1 MATNADAQIRV
12 TANTQDA
19 VSQLNNLTNSAK
31 QLNEAIGGLRKNSG
45 KNAFSKELEDL
56 KNFSREYGKMREQL
70 AQDINL
76 NNMTRS
82 LKEQAS
88 AYKELNAQQ
97 TKYQRNRKSS
107 AEAEE
112 RTIRQLAERELQY
125 EGILKRKEAAYRAS
139 SKSFDDAMQKYEK
152 SLAAQQQ
159 YENALASREQ
169 ITTNGFLKRIQ
180 NSAAYIAG
188 YAGFDAITS
197 SLTSGLNAIKEY
209 ESGITDLRRTLSE
222 GTMTHTEFEASLS
235 NFGRSAIEKSKEF
248 GVAITEV
255 QDAMTELSRAGVEAG
270 DLNGMTE
277 TVLMG
282 LNTTELKSAQEVTSA
297 LVSTIKQMNME
308 WSDSG
313 MILDSWNY
321 LADSYAVQTDD
332 FAHAIE
338 RSGSASKMLGMDL
351 YDLNAVVTILGESTQ
366 ASGEQVGTAFRSL
379 SARLLRDSTIEKLE
393 SYGIQVKKDAD
404 TFLDFQSIMENINEV
419 IKDLP
424 DDSPILSDI
433 MDTLGGAWRKNWITA
448 LTQDFDRFDELVK
461 EQAKHVGYSTEENTK
476 AMDTIEK
483 KAESLKQTFLEAF
496 IDIGEEGGAKEGIK
510 DLLDGTQKAL
520 EAMINSPS
528 LRSVLDLMFGNP
540 VEALGLAALSG
551 VFTKLNKGISPLQ
564 QIAKIVV
571 SKVPQDGN
579 TFGSWLNNMYQS
591 SGVSGKQ
598 NRASALYDKIKKDYA
613 LTATEMLPVAERI
626 DGIFSSN
633 TKSIAEQGSELE
645 RLSAAASDARLSYDK
660 LLSLKGRED
669 FSKAF
674 ELTDEEK
681 IAHQSGLLSLN
692 EDELANHERRKTDI
706 YERELERRAA
716 LVVEARAEYEK
727 ANKKFQE
734 NAAVSKNERGIF
746 GKLGAERFKE
756 TIRGMVGGL
765 ASMGVQ
771 MLAIGAA
778 AKGID
783 YILNH
788 NQNAKDDFDKSM
800 KSYQEQM
807 SRIKANKTMAEDLQ
821 QTMNRQ
827 GRLVSADGTNK
838 GLNDH
843 DYAQFMSQLQQLKDM
858 GPEVASAIEQSARQ
872 LGNFG
877 EAAEVAAEALAKL
890 ESKEAN
896 RFLREEG
903 KNYEKNMDAWLSS
916 VDKAENA
923 YEGLTRNAKRQE
935 ALKGLGLFLAN
946 DKDGAIGN
954 RDALND
960 EKYQLSNL
968 EKVLDNREQ
977 ITAKLKEAKVG
988 EKDIEEYF
996 DAIGEAQFAIE
1007 SAKFDTQDQVGAFL
1021 DSVSPSVKKEIEN
1034 YDGLKSSLIDLV
1046 DAAQS
1051 VEQTEMLGNFAKNI
1065 SKSRSSLLEY
1075 NKLASSL
1082 AGDEFS
1088 KKTLK
1093 DVTKSLD
1100 EFAEHA
1106 ASAGWV
1112 EKDEKDSF
1120 LSALYDQY
1128 FEMPKELYD
1137 QKLSAAKERVNKF
1150 KKDFSLDFKK
1160 AFGKDSLEDMNANQF
1175 KGVTDLL
1182 NTLDYQLDTGS
1193 EKVKGSCKKIINAL
1207 NEGLFAESDFEQIDL
1222 SNFLN
1227 IDEGSATQILD
1238 TIERVKTGTGE
1249 LGRIL
1254 NTAFTNDE
1262 GILDLASAFNHL
1274 STVAIEGQS
1283 GFVGAVQGIL
1293 NSVGELSQLDTA
1305 KLISELASMFDIT
1318 LNKDILLPL
1327 GFKISEDGTS
1337 IEAIKDEMEN
1347 GEPVKVPIKGKVEVD
1362 ESQAEEEGKKA
1373 GQAYKDGAEG
1383 ADPPKAPPIEG
1394 NTEGATEAGQE
1405 ASNAYNN
1412 EVENGAP
1419 PKAPAPEV
1427 PEPEPVKIPTE
1438 FEIEEGTTKG
1448 LVNQLETLPVKAKLE
1463 PEVEESSLNDL
1474 FGKVLDFNKG
1484 DNKINFKVNA
1494 EDADD
1499 AISRIS
1505 KKDIKVNVKAN
1516 TEALESKLE
1525 SIGEDKTVKVN
1536 VEANT
1541 SKTDNFLARIESKDV
1556 DVEVNVNANTSDAEA
1571 QIERLGGR
1579 HRSVDVDVEANI
1591 GDAIREVNSLGDVT
1605 PHVDVTVTADVSKA
1619 TSAISSLNK
1628 SHEVNV
1634 TVTADVGQASST
1646 ISSMIGNARAGLS
1659 GLSAMASMI
1668 AGKINSAAAMAS
1680 STSSTLTT
1688 VVGQAQ
1694 TATNAVNTLRATAA
1708 QPITFNIDASQ
1719 LQQLP
1724 GQVQSANAAASAAMN
1739 AMIDKI
1745 NATAQAFQ
1753 AGCSAIVSA
1762 WSSMSFPV
1770 PYIPPIPMPSFS
1782 GGGGGGGRK
1791 GSGKGGKGTQRSG
1804 SPGIA
1809 NGPSAAPAS
1818 VGGGGGFADGGVVNF
1833 TGLTNVHGSPNS
1845 PEVVFNARDAKKLY
1859 DMVRSGDFGTKKK
1872 ESREA
1877 PPEITVMSAT
1887 TISEAIQR
1895 SMTHVLEDAMK
1906 DYSNLMKES
1915 WESFS
1920 HDYNMST
1927 TNGYYA
1933 NKIDTPYLE
1942 LDPEAK
1948 DALKQFVNTKIEI
1961 KGWDVKDASY
1971 IKEYI
1976 MQDSSRLQKLSDEM
1990 KQQVE
1995 YYETIGDSIGK
2006 ANAETELMILMQ
2018 KQSKALRQ
2026 DANELARE
2034 LAALEKEKGQDF
2046 SKYLDANLE
2055 LNYLYA
2061 KQVATF
2067 GEGNSEAKEAFENG
2081 VKAYQELAKA
2091 LDEAKKTMK
2100 ELAIEMDKQIHK
2112 LATEYLENSINKGY
2126 DSQRDYYQDRLDRLD
2141 REQEQYEK
2149 DIEEQ
2154 RKKLDKAKKD
2164 FDNDIQA
2171 KIDKIKDAQEKREDE
2186 EKLKKLQEKIKDAE
2200 DRLNGLKNEYDT
2212 KVYSIDEN
2220 GEWQFSYEANPE
2232 ELEEAVEDLEEA
2244 QEDLKE
2250 YYEDKEIDRLEKE
2263 RENYEKQYD
2272 QMVEALEEQQE
2283 MRLEQYDQEREALEK
2298 HLEQV
2303 EDMREQALE
2312 QLDKLAYQFVER
2324 LKSMFRYDLGKVND
2338 YLNTMNGNA
2347 NVQSYNPL
2355 SELVPTKYAQQLAA
2369 TGVNLEKYTNELL
2382 EITRNAGKYDPQAVQ
2397 KAISELKKLGT
2408 TGAID
2413 LGSSIKINPQLQ
2425 HALDKLGTSSIND
2438 LIFHNLN
2445 RIGEIRGEEFGDKK
2459 GTVVTAHDMAKYFK
2473 YLGIDTSAIQL
2484 SQLKDKIAKQE
2495 LDWKGNPLIDV
2506 FDRMENFGTNINFG
2520 ETGQGLLNDSAW
2532 KDLMGTIMGF
2542 DGTAQNI
2549 YDITGQLITNS
2560 EEDLAL
2566 GDNVILA
2573 LMGNNKFLE
2582 SLMGQNKEYYDK
2594 VSQFFTDIIGKMD
2607 ANEFFNSADG
2617 FMNKHLEYALQ
2628 GSSDVNKFIIETLQ
2642 RIGSERN
2649 DGTEVTANDVFKYF
2663 DKLGINGKL
2672 VLNTIKSTT
2681 GLSDATNSNNVIL
2694 DKNGNIIG
2702 INTEYTGKLN
2712 KTNLELLS
2720 ASLKNIASQN
2730 GLTAEIEGL
2739 PKDFQEILNNFA
2751 NIIDS
2756 IVAGMKDTTPSED
2769 EIQNNLQAA
2778 ADALNAAFG
2787 RGGNKE
2793 TLDAQ
2798 KQQTKSLQ
2806 ENTQTI
2812 SIDTYA
2818 SNSLNKTNVKLD
2830 KTTQANN
2837 KGQES
2842 LNSTIIKS
2850 TGDIRS
2856 TVNTFTARLG
2866 EYIASVKQTA
2876 LRAEKAADKAESA
2889 ADKAERAASRAES
2902 AARRAASAASS
2913 AASSSANKK
2922 PVKTQVHVAK
2932 KVNKYADG
2940 GIVDYTGFANVHGS
2954 PNSPEVVFNAT
2965 DAKKLYNIVR
2975 SIDFTTANLPHLS
2988 PVNLAPYVAGFM
3000 SNHTVGE
3007 SINIDNIT
3015 MEFPQVNDP
3024 DGVKKAILDLGRN
3037 IKLYT

>member
-82 LKEQAS
+82 LKEQAA
-88 AYKELNAQQ
+88 AYKELTTQQ
-97 TKYQRNRKSS
+97 KNYQRSRAAGAEKEFYSIDKLAKREQDYQTIFKQRQHAYKVS
-107 AEAEE
+107 AD
-112 RTIRQLAERELQY
+112 
-125 EGILKRKEAAYRAS
+125 AYDR
-139 SKSFDDAMQKYEK
+139 AMQKYEK
-152 SLAAQQQ
+152 SLASQQQ
-159 YENALASREQ
+159 YENALSSREQ

-321 LADSYAVQTDD
+321 LADRYAVQTDD

-393 SYGIQVKKDAD
+393 GYGIQVKKDAD

-461 EQAKHVGYSTEENTK
+461 EQAESVGYSTEENTK

-520 EAMINSPS
+520 EAMINSPT

-540 VEALGLAALSG
+540 IQALGLASIAG

-564 QIAKIVV
+564 QLAKIVV
-571 SKVPQDGN
+571 SKVPNDGN
-579 TFGSWLNNMYQS
+579 TFGAWLNNMYQA

-598 NRASALYDKIKKDYA
+598 NRAAKLYDDLKNTYS
-613 LTATEMLPVAERI
+613 LTDTEMLPVAERI
-626 DGIFSSN
+626 DGIFNSN
-633 TKSIAEQGSELE
+633 TKSVAEHRSELE
-645 RLSAAASDARLSYDK
+645 RYSASVKDARS
-660 LLSLKGRED
+660 SLKG
-669 FSKAF
+669 
-674 ELTDEEK
+674 
-681 IAHQSGLLSLN
+681 LLSEKGRDDFFESFGIDDQRYN
-692 EDELANHERRKTDI
+692 GEMQIQIERQISDA
-706 YERELERRAA
+706 YEREIARRSD
-716 LVVEARAEYEK
+716 LLIK
-727 ANKKFQE
+727 AQNDYNKAKKMYKGDDI
-734 NAAVSKNERGIF
+734 VSNNERGLF
-746 GKLGAERFKE
+746 GSLTTAKFKE
-756 TIRGMVGGL
+756 GIRGMVGGL

-807 SRIKANKTMAEDLQ
+807 SQIKANKTMAEDLQ

-923 YEGLTRNAKRQE
+923 YEGLTRNANRQK

-1075 NKLASSL
+1075 NKF
-1082 AGDEFS
+1082 AGDLANNFS
-1088 KKTLK
+1088 KKSLK
-1093 DVTKSLD
+1093 DVSKSIN
-1100 EFAEHA
+1100 EFADHA
-1106 ASAGWV
+1106 ASAGWID
-1112 EKDEKDSF
+1112 KDQKDSF

-1128 FEMPKELYD
+1128 FDMPKELYD
-1137 QKLSAAKERVNKF
+1137 QKLSAAKERIGKF

-1160 AFGKDSLEDMNANQF
+1160 AFGKNSLEDMNANQF
-1175 KGVTDLL
+1175 NGVTNLL
-1182 NTLDYQLDTGS
+1182 NNLDYQLANGS

-1207 NEGLFAESDFEQIDL
+1207 NEGLFKNADLNQLDL
-1222 SNFLN
+1222 SNFFQL
-1227 IDEGSATQILD
+1227 DDSATTQILD
-1238 TIERVKTGTGE
+1238 TIEKVKTGAGE
-1249 LGRIL
+1249 LGGIL
-1254 NTAFTNDE
+1254 NRAFTNSD
-1262 GILDLASAFNHL
+1262 GVLDLASAFNHL
-1274 STVAIEGQS
+1274 SAVAVAGQS
-1283 GFVGAVQGIL
+1283 GFSGAVQGIL
-1293 NSVGELSQLDTA
+1293 DSVGELNQLDTA
-1305 KLISELASMFDIT
+1305 NLINELASMFDIT
-1318 LNKDILLPL
+1318 LTDEVLLPL

-1347 GEPVKVPIKGKVEVD
+1347 GEPVRVPIKGKVEVD
-1362 ESQAEEEGKKA
+1362 EGEAEAEGKKA
-1373 GQAYKDGAEG
+1373 GEAAKNAAENT
-1383 ADPPKAPPIEG
+1383 PPAKLPAPES
-1394 NTEGATEAGQE
+1394 NTEGAAAAGQE
-1405 ASNAYNN
+1405 ASGAYNN
-1412 EVENGAP
+1412 EVENGTP

-1427 PEPEPVKIPTE
+1427 TEPEPVKIPTE
-1438 FEIEEGTTKG
+1438 FEIDDSSALNFLTDNEITKNPIKPQVDMSDVEKANEEIQSLLELGSGDKQ
-1448 LVNQLETLPVKAKLE
+1448 VNF
-1463 PEVEESSLNDL
+1463 EVAFE
-1474 FGKVLDFNKG
+1474 
-1484 DNKINFKVNA
+1484 
-1494 EDADD
+1494 
-1499 AISRIS
+1499 
-1505 KKDIKVNVKAN
+1505 KKDDILDQFKEETIKVNIEGN
-1516 TEALESKLE
+1516 TKDLESKLE
-1525 SIGEDKTVKVN
+1525 GIGKDKTVKVN

-1541 SKTDNFLARIESKDV
+1541 NETDSFFSRIEGKDV

-1591 GDAIREVNSLGDVT
+1591 GDAIREVNSLSDVT
-1605 PHVDVTVTADVSKA
+1605 PHVDVTVTADVSQA

-1628 SHEVNV
+1628 KHEIDV
-1634 TVTADVGQASST
+1634 TVNADVSNASST
-1646 ISSMIGNARAGLS
+1646 ISSMISSAKAGLAGLS
-1659 GLSAMASMI
+1659 GTASAIATQISTAASM
-1668 AGKINSAAAMAS
+1668 AT
-1680 STSSTLTT
+1680 STSSTLTS
-1688 VVGQAQ
+1688 VIGQAQ
-1694 TATNAVNTLRATAA
+1694 MATAAVNTLRATAA
-1708 QPITFNIDASQ
+1708 QQITFNIDASQ

-1724 GQVQSANAAASAAMN
+1724 GQIQSANAAASAAMD

-2154 RKKLDKAKKD
+2154 RKKLEKAKKE

-2171 KIDKIKDAQEKREDE
+2171 KIDKIKDEQEKREDE
-2186 EKLKKLQEKIKDAE
+2186 EKLKKLQDKIKDAE

-2413 LGSSIKINPQLQ
+2413 LGSSIKMNPQLQ
-2425 HALDKLGTSSIND
+2425 HALDKLGTTSIND

-2445 RIGEIRGEEFGDKK
+2445 RIGEIRGEAFGDKQ

-2473 YLGIDTSAIQL
+2473 YLGIETSAIQL

-2594 VSQFFTDIIGKMD
+2594 VSQFFTDIIAKMD

-2818 SNSLNKTNVKLD
+2818 SNSLNKTNVELD
-2830 KTTQANN
+2830 KTTHANN

-2988 PVNLAPYVAGFM
+2988 PVNLAPYISGFM

>member
-88 AYKELNAQQ
+88 AYKELTTQQ
-97 TKYQRNRKSS
+97 KNYQRSRVAGAEKEFYSIDNLAKREQDYQTIFKQRQHAYKAS
-107 AEAEE
+107 AD
-112 RTIRQLAERELQY
+112 
-125 EGILKRKEAAYRAS
+125 AYDR
-139 SKSFDDAMQKYEK
+139 AMQKYEK
-152 SLAAQQQ
+152 SLASQQQ
-159 YENALASREQ
+159 YENALSSREQ

-321 LADSYAVQTDD
+321 LADRYAVQTDD

-393 SYGIQVKKDAD
+393 GYGIQVKKDAD

-461 EQAKHVGYSTEENTK
+461 EQAESVGYSTEENTK

-520 EAMINSPS
+520 EAMINSPT

-540 VEALGLAALSG
+540 IQALGLASIAG

-564 QIAKIVV
+564 QLAKIVV
-571 SKVPQDGN
+571 SKVPNDGN
-579 TFGSWLNNMYQS
+579 TFGAWLNNMYQA

-598 NRASALYDKIKKDYA
+598 NRAAKLYDDLKNTYS
-613 LTATEMLPVAERI
+613 LTDTEMLPVAERI
-626 DGIFSSN
+626 DGIFNSN
-633 TKSIAEQGSELE
+633 TKSVAEHRSELE
-645 RLSAAASDARLSYDK
+645 RYSASVKDARS
-660 LLSLKGRED
+660 SLKG
-669 FSKAF
+669 
-674 ELTDEEK
+674 
-681 IAHQSGLLSLN
+681 LLSEKGRDDFFESFGIVDQRYN
-692 EDELANHERRKTDI
+692 GEMQIQIERQISDA
-706 YERELERRAA
+706 YEREIARRSD
-716 LVVEARAEYEK
+716 LLIK
-727 ANKKFQE
+727 AQNDYNKAKKMYKGDDI
-734 NAAVSKNERGIF
+734 VSNNERGLF
-746 GKLGAERFKE
+746 GSLTTAKFKE
-756 TIRGMVGGL
+756 GIRGMVGGL

-807 SRIKANKTMAEDLQ
+807 SQIKANKTMAEDLQ

-923 YEGLTRNAKRQE
+923 YEGLTRNAKRQD

-1128 FEMPKELYD
+1128 FEMPKATYD
-1137 QKLSAAKERVNKF
+1137 KKLKAAKDRL
-1150 KKDFSLDFKK
+1150 KDFEIDFKK
-1160 AFGKDSLEDMNANQF
+1160 AFGKNSLEDLNANQF
-1175 KGVTDLL
+1175 KGATDLINSL
-1182 NTLDYQLDTGS
+1182 AYALDPDNL
-1193 EKVKGSCKKIINAL
+1193 KISNKMRNIAGKFKDKL

-1412 EVENGAP
+1412 EVENGTP

-1427 PEPEPVKIPTE
+1427 TEPEPVKIPTE
-1438 FEIEEGTTKG
+1438 FEIDENNS
-1448 LVNQLETLPVKAKLE
+1448 LVNFLTDNELTRNPIRPQVDTSDVEKANEEIQSLLELGSGDKQVNF
-1463 PEVEESSLNDL
+1463 EVAFE
-1474 FGKVLDFNKG
+1474 
-1484 DNKINFKVNA
+1484 
-1494 EDADD
+1494 
-1499 AISRIS
+1499 
-1505 KKDIKVNVKAN
+1505 KKDDILDQFKEETIKVNIEGN
-1516 TEALESKLE
+1516 TKDLESKLE
-1525 SIGEDKTVKVN
+1525 GIGKDKTVKVN

-1541 SKTDNFLARIESKDV
+1541 NETDSFFSRIEGKDV

-1739 AMIDKI
+1739 SMIAQI
-1745 NATAQAFQ
+1745 NATAAAFQ

-1762 WSSMSFPV
+1762 WASMSFPV
-1770 PYIPPIPMPSFS
+1770 PHIPAIPAP
-1782 GGGGGGGRK
+1782 R
-1791 GSGKGGKGTQRSG
+1791 
-1804 SPGIA
+1804 IA
-1809 NGPSAAPAS
+1809 G
-1818 VGGGGGFADGGVVNF
+1818 GGGGGFADGGVVNF

-1859 DMVRSGDFGTKKK
+1859 DLVRSGDFGTKKK

-2061 KQVATF
+2061 KQVASF

-2413 LGSSIKINPQLQ
+2413 LGSSIKMNPQLQ
-2425 HALDKLGTSSIND
+2425 HALDKLGTTSIND

-2445 RIGEIRGEEFGDKK
+2445 RIGEIRGEAFGDKQ

-2473 YLGIDTSAIQL
+2473 YLGIETSAIQL

-2778 ADALNAAFG
+2778 ADALNATFG

-2818 SNSLNKTNVKLD
+2818 SNSLNKTNVELD

>member
-82 LKEQAS
+82 LKEQAA
-88 AYKELNAQQ
+88 AYKELTTQQ
-97 TKYQRNRKSS
+97 KNYQRSRAAGAEKEFYSIDKLAKREQDYQTIFKQRQHAYKVS
-107 AEAEE
+107 AD
-112 RTIRQLAERELQY
+112 
-125 EGILKRKEAAYRAS
+125 AYDR
-139 SKSFDDAMQKYEK
+139 AMQKYEK
-152 SLAAQQQ
+152 SLASQQQ
-159 YENALASREQ
+159 YENALSSREQ

-321 LADSYAVQTDD
+321 LADRYAVQTDD

-393 SYGIQVKKDAD
+393 GYGIQVKKDAD

-461 EQAKHVGYSTEENTK
+461 EQAESVGYSTEENTK

-520 EAMINSPS
+520 EAMINSPT

-540 VEALGLAALSG
+540 IQALGLASIAG

-564 QIAKIVV
+564 QLAKIVV
-571 SKVPQDGN
+571 SKVPNDGN
-579 TFGSWLNNMYQS
+579 TFGAWLNNMYQA

-598 NRASALYDKIKKDYA
+598 NRAAKLYDDLKNTYS
-613 LTATEMLPVAERI
+613 LTDTEMLPVAERI
-626 DGIFSSN
+626 DGIFNSN
-633 TKSIAEQGSELE
+633 TKSVAEHRSELE
-645 RLSAAASDARLSYDK
+645 RYSASVKDARS
-660 LLSLKGRED
+660 SLKG
-669 FSKAF
+669 
-674 ELTDEEK
+674 
-681 IAHQSGLLSLN
+681 LLSEKGRDDFFESFGIDDQRYN
-692 EDELANHERRKTDI
+692 GEMQIQIERQISDA
-706 YERELERRAA
+706 YEREIARRSD
-716 LVVEARAEYEK
+716 LLIK
-727 ANKKFQE
+727 AQNDYNKAKKMYKGDDI
-734 NAAVSKNERGIF
+734 VSNNERGLF
-746 GKLGAERFKE
+746 GSLTTAKFKE
-756 TIRGMVGGL
+756 GIRGMVGGL

-807 SRIKANKTMAEDLQ
+807 SQIKANKTMAEDLQ

-923 YEGLTRNAKRQE
+923 YEGLTRNANRQK

-1075 NKLASSL
+1075 NKF
-1082 AGDEFS
+1082 AGDLANNFS
-1088 KKTLK
+1088 KKSLK
-1093 DVTKSLD
+1093 DVSKSIN
-1100 EFAEHA
+1100 EFADHA
-1106 ASAGWV
+1106 ASAGWID
-1112 EKDEKDSF
+1112 KDQKDSF

-1128 FEMPKELYD
+1128 FDMPKELYD
-1137 QKLSAAKERVNKF
+1137 QKLSAAKERIGKF

-1160 AFGKDSLEDMNANQF
+1160 AFGKNSLEDMNANQF
-1175 KGVTDLL
+1175 NGVTNLL
-1182 NTLDYQLDTGS
+1182 NNLDYQLANGS

-1207 NEGLFAESDFEQIDL
+1207 NEGLFKNADLNQLDL
-1222 SNFLN
+1222 SNFFQL
-1227 IDEGSATQILD
+1227 DDSATTQILD
-1238 TIERVKTGTGE
+1238 TIEKVKTGAGE
-1249 LGRIL
+1249 LGGIL
-1254 NTAFTNDE
+1254 NRAFTNSD
-1262 GILDLASAFNHL
+1262 GVLDLASAFNHL
-1274 STVAIEGQS
+1274 SAVAVAGQS
-1283 GFVGAVQGIL
+1283 GFSGAVQGIL
-1293 NSVGELSQLDTA
+1293 DSVGELNQLDTA
-1305 KLISELASMFDIT
+1305 NLINELASMFDIT
-1318 LNKDILLPL
+1318 LTDEVLLPL

-1347 GEPVKVPIKGKVEVD
+1347 GEPVRVPIKGKVEVD
-1362 ESQAEEEGKKA
+1362 EGEAEAEGKKA
-1373 GQAYKDGAEG
+1373 GEAAKNAAENT
-1383 ADPPKAPPIEG
+1383 PPAKLPAPES
-1394 NTEGATEAGQE
+1394 NTEGAAAAGQE
-1405 ASNAYNN
+1405 ASGAYNN
-1412 EVENGAP
+1412 EVENGTP

-1427 PEPEPVKIPTE
+1427 TEPEPVKIPTE
-1438 FEIEEGTTKG
+1438 FEIDDSSALNFLTDNEITKNPIKPQVDMSDVEKANEEIQSLLELGSGDKQ
-1448 LVNQLETLPVKAKLE
+1448 VNF
-1463 PEVEESSLNDL
+1463 EVAFE
-1474 FGKVLDFNKG
+1474 
-1484 DNKINFKVNA
+1484 
-1494 EDADD
+1494 
-1499 AISRIS
+1499 
-1505 KKDIKVNVKAN
+1505 KKDDILDQFKEETIKVNIEGN
-1516 TEALESKLE
+1516 TKDLESKLE
-1525 SIGEDKTVKVN
+1525 GIGKDKTVKVN

-1541 SKTDNFLARIESKDV
+1541 NETDSFFSRIEGKDV

-1591 GDAIREVNSLGDVT
+1591 GDAIREVNSLSDVT
-1605 PHVDVTVTADVSKA
+1605 PHVDVTVTADVSQA

-1628 SHEVNV
+1628 KHEIDV
-1634 TVTADVGQASST
+1634 TVNADVSNASST
-1646 ISSMIGNARAGLS
+1646 ISSMISSAKAGLAGLS
-1659 GLSAMASMI
+1659 GTASAIATQISTAASM
-1668 AGKINSAAAMAS
+1668 AT
-1680 STSSTLTT
+1680 STSSTLTS
-1688 VVGQAQ
+1688 VIGQAQ
-1694 TATNAVNTLRATAA
+1694 MATAAVNTLRATAA
-1708 QPITFNIDASQ
+1708 QQITFNIDASQ

-1724 GQVQSANAAASAAMN
+1724 GQIQSANAAASAAMD

-2154 RKKLDKAKKD
+2154 RKKLEKAKKE

-2171 KIDKIKDAQEKREDE
+2171 KIDKIKDEQEKREDE
-2186 EKLKKLQEKIKDAE
+2186 EKLKKLQDKIKDAE

-2413 LGSSIKINPQLQ
+2413 LGSSIKMNPQLQ
-2425 HALDKLGTSSIND
+2425 HALDKLGTTSIND

-2445 RIGEIRGEEFGDKK
+2445 RIGEIRGEAFGDKQ

-2473 YLGIDTSAIQL
+2473 YLGIETSAIQL

-2818 SNSLNKTNVKLD
+2818 SNSLNKTNVELD
-2830 KTTQANN
+2830 KTTHANN

-2889 ADKAERAASRAES
+2889 ADKAERAASRAER

-2988 PVNLAPYVAGFM
+2988 PVNLAPYISGFM

>member
-97 TKYQRNRKSS
+97 TKYQRNRKAS

-321 LADSYAVQTDD
+321 LADRYAVQTDD

-461 EQAKHVGYSTEENTK
+461 EQAESVGYSTEENTK

-520 EAMINSPS
+520 EAMINSSS

-579 TFGSWLNNMYQS
+579 TFGSWLNNMYQA

-613 LTATEMLPVAERI
+613 LTATEMLPIAERI

-633 TKSIAEQGSELE
+633 TKSIAEQGSELD
-645 RLSAAASDARLSYDK
+645 RLSAAAKDAKLSYDK
-660 LLSLKGRED
+660 LLSVQGRKE
-669 FSKAF
+669 FNKAF
-674 ELTDEEK
+674 DLTDEER
-681 IAHQSGLLSLN
+681 IANQVGLLELS
-692 EDELANHERRKTDI
+692 EDELLSHEKRKTDI
-706 YERELERRAA
+706 YEKELERRAS
-716 LVVEARAEYEK
+716 LVVEAQAEYEK
-727 ANKKFQE
+727 ANRKFQA
-734 NAAVSKNERGIF
+734 NADVSKNERGIF

-788 NQNAKDDFDKSM
+788 NQNAKDNFDKSM

-807 SRIKANKTMAEDLQ
+807 SQIKANKTMAEDLQ
-821 QTMNRQ
+821 QTMSRQ

-1075 NKLASSL
+1075 NKF
-1082 AGDEFS
+1082 AGDLANNFS
-1088 KKTLK
+1088 KKSLK
-1093 DVTKSLD
+1093 DVSKSIN
-1100 EFAEHA
+1100 EFADHA
-1106 ASAGWV
+1106 ASAGWID
-1112 EKDEKDSF
+1112 KDQKDSF

-1128 FEMPKELYD
+1128 FDMPKELYD
-1137 QKLSAAKERVNKF
+1137 QKLSAAKERIGKF

-1160 AFGKDSLEDMNANQF
+1160 AFGKNSLEDMNANQF
-1175 KGVTDLL
+1175 NGVTNLL
-1182 NTLDYQLDTGS
+1182 NNLDYQLANGS

-1207 NEGLFAESDFEQIDL
+1207 NEGLFKNADLNQLDL
-1222 SNFLN
+1222 SNFFQL
-1227 IDEGSATQILD
+1227 DDSATTQILD
-1238 TIERVKTGTGE
+1238 TIEKVKTGAGE
-1249 LGRIL
+1249 LGGIL
-1254 NTAFTNDE
+1254 NRAFTNSD
-1262 GILDLASAFNHL
+1262 GVLDLASAFNHL
-1274 STVAIEGQS
+1274 SAVAVAGQS
-1283 GFVGAVQGIL
+1283 GFSGAVQGIL
-1293 NSVGELSQLDTA
+1293 DSVGELNQLDTA
-1305 KLISELASMFDIT
+1305 NLINELASMFDIT
-1318 LNKDILLPL
+1318 LTDEVLLPL

-1646 ISSMIGNARAGLS
+1646 IASMIGNARAGLS

-1680 STSSTLTT
+1680 STSSTLTA

-1694 TATNAVNTLRATAA
+1694 TATNAVNTLRATAT

-1739 AMIDKI
+1739 SMIAQI
-1745 NATAQAFQ
+1745 NATAAAFQ

-1762 WSSMSFPV
+1762 WASMSFPV
-1770 PYIPPIPMPSFS
+1770 PHIPAIPAP
-1782 GGGGGGGRK
+1782 R
-1791 GSGKGGKGTQRSG
+1791 
-1804 SPGIA
+1804 IA
-1809 NGPSAAPAS
+1809 G
-1818 VGGGGGFADGGVVNF
+1818 GGGGGFADGGVVNF

-1859 DMVRSGDFGTKKK
+1859 DLVRSGDFGTKKK
-1872 ESREA
+1872 ELREA

-2154 RKKLDKAKKD
+2154 RKKLEKAKKD

-2171 KIDKIKDAQEKREDE
+2171 KIDKIKDEQEKREDE

-2355 SELVPTKYAQQLAA
+2355 SELVPTKYAQQLAT

-2473 YLGIDTSAIQL
+2473 YLGIETSAIQL

-2818 SNSLNKTNVKLD
+2818 SNSLNKTNVGLD

-2837 KGQES
+2837 KGQET

-2876 LRAEKAADKAESA
+2876 LRAENAADKAEKAADKAESA
-2889 ADKAERAASRAES
+2889 ARRAES
-2902 AARRAASAASS
+2902 AAAAASAA
-2913 AASSSANKK
+2913 ASSANKVQSGINNLRPAADALNAALGKK
-2922 PVKTQVHVAK
+2922 PIKTQVHVAK

>member
-97 TKYQRNRKSS
+97 TKYQRNRKAS

-321 LADSYAVQTDD
+321 LADRYAVQTDD

-461 EQAKHVGYSTEENTK
+461 EQAESVGYSTEENTK

-520 EAMINSPS
+520 EAMINSSS

-660 LLSLKGRED
+660 LLSTQGRED
-669 FSKAF
+669 FNKAF
-674 ELTDEEK
+674 DLTDEER
-681 IAHQSGLLSLN
+681 IANQAGLLSLS

-716 LVVEARAEYEK
+716 LVVEAQAEYEK

-807 SRIKANKTMAEDLQ
+807 SQIKANKTMAEDLQ

-1075 NKLASSL
+1075 NKF
-1082 AGDEFS
+1082 AGDLANNFS
-1088 KKTLK
+1088 KKSLK
-1093 DVTKSLD
+1093 DVSKSIN
-1100 EFAEHA
+1100 EFADHA
-1106 ASAGWV
+1106 ASAGWID
-1112 EKDEKDSF
+1112 KDQKDSF

-1128 FEMPKELYD
+1128 FDMPKELYD
-1137 QKLSAAKERVNKF
+1137 QKLSAAKERIGKF

-1160 AFGKDSLEDMNANQF
+1160 AFGKNSLEDMNANQF
-1175 KGVTDLL
+1175 NGVTNLL
-1182 NTLDYQLDTGS
+1182 NNLDYQLANGS

-1207 NEGLFAESDFEQIDL
+1207 NEGLFKNADLNQLDL
-1222 SNFLN
+1222 SNFFQL
-1227 IDEGSATQILD
+1227 DDSATTQILD
-1238 TIERVKTGTGE
+1238 TIEKVKTGAGE
-1249 LGRIL
+1249 LGGIL
-1254 NTAFTNDE
+1254 NRAFTNSD
-1262 GILDLASAFNHL
+1262 GVLDLASAFNHL
-1274 STVAIEGQS
+1274 SAVAVAGQS
-1283 GFVGAVQGIL
+1283 GFSGAVQGIL
-1293 NSVGELSQLDTA
+1293 DSVGELNQLDTA
-1305 KLISELASMFDIT
+1305 NLINELASMFDIT
-1318 LNKDILLPL
+1318 LTDEVLLPL

-1347 GEPVKVPIKGKVEVD
+1347 GEPVRVPIKGKVEVD
-1362 ESQAEEEGKKA
+1362 EGEAEAEGKKA
-1373 GQAYKDGAEG
+1373 GEAAKNAAENT
-1383 ADPPKAPPIEG
+1383 PPAKLPAPES
-1394 NTEGATEAGQE
+1394 NTEGAAAAGQE
-1405 ASNAYNN
+1405 ASGAYNN
-1412 EVENGAP
+1412 EVENGTP

-1427 PEPEPVKIPTE
+1427 TEPEPVKIPTE
-1438 FEIEEGTTKG
+1438 FEIDENNS
-1448 LVNQLETLPVKAKLE
+1448 LVNFLTDNELTRNPIRPQVDTSDVEKANEEIQSLLELGSGDKQVNF
-1463 PEVEESSLNDL
+1463 EVAFE
-1474 FGKVLDFNKG
+1474 
-1484 DNKINFKVNA
+1484 
-1494 EDADD
+1494 
-1499 AISRIS
+1499 
-1505 KKDIKVNVKAN
+1505 KKDDILDQFKEETIKVNIEGN
-1516 TEALESKLE
+1516 TKDLESKLE
-1525 SIGEDKTVKVN
+1525 GIGKDKTVKVN
-1536 VEANT
+1536 VETNT
-1541 SKTDNFLARIESKDV
+1541 NETDSFFSRIEGKDV

-1646 ISSMIGNARAGLS
+1646 IASMIGNARAGLS

-1668 AGKINSAAAMAS
+1668 AGKINSAASMAS
-1680 STSSTLTT
+1680 STSSTLTA

-1739 AMIDKI
+1739 SMIAQI
-1745 NATAQAFQ
+1745 NATAAAFQ

-1762 WSSMSFPV
+1762 WASMSFPV
-1770 PYIPPIPMPSFS
+1770 PHIPAIPAP
-1782 GGGGGGGRK
+1782 R
-1791 GSGKGGKGTQRSG
+1791 
-1804 SPGIA
+1804 IA
-1809 NGPSAAPAS
+1809 G
-1818 VGGGGGFADGGVVNF
+1818 GGGGGFADGGVVNF

-2018 KQSKALRQ
+2018 KQSNALRQ

-2061 KQVATF
+2061 KQVASF

-2459 GTVVTAHDMAKYFK
+2459 GTIVTAHDMAKYFK

-2818 SNSLNKTNVKLD
+2818 SNSLNKTNVELD

-2940 GIVDYTGFANVHGS
+2940 GIVDYTGLANVHGS

-2988 PVNLAPYVAGFM
+2988 PVNLAPYIAGFM
-3000 SNHTVGE
+3000 SNHAVGE

>member
-88 AYKELNAQQ
+88 AYKELTTQQ
-97 TKYQRNRKSS
+97 KNYQRSRVAGAEKEFYSIDKLAKREQDYQTIFKQRQHAYKAS
-107 AEAEE
+107 AD
-112 RTIRQLAERELQY
+112 
-125 EGILKRKEAAYRAS
+125 AYDR
-139 SKSFDDAMQKYEK
+139 AMQKYEK
-152 SLAAQQQ
+152 SLASQQQ
-159 YENALASREQ
+159 YENALSSREQ

-321 LADSYAVQTDD
+321 LADRYAVQTDD

-393 SYGIQVKKDAD
+393 GYGIQVKKDAD

-461 EQAKHVGYSTEENTK
+461 EQAESVGYSTEENTK

-520 EAMINSPS
+520 EAMINSPT

-540 VEALGLAALSG
+540 IQALGLASIAG

-564 QIAKIVV
+564 QLAKIVV
-571 SKVPQDGN
+571 SKVPNDGN
-579 TFGSWLNNMYQS
+579 TFGAWLNNMYQA

-598 NRASALYDKIKKDYA
+598 NRAAKLYDDLKNTYS
-613 LTATEMLPVAERI
+613 LTDTEMLPVAERI
-626 DGIFSSN
+626 DGIFNSN
-633 TKSIAEQGSELE
+633 TKSVAEHRSELE
-645 RLSAAASDARLSYDK
+645 RYSASVKDARS
-660 LLSLKGRED
+660 SLKG
-669 FSKAF
+669 
-674 ELTDEEK
+674 
-681 IAHQSGLLSLN
+681 LLSEKGRDDFFESFGIVDQRYN
-692 EDELANHERRKTDI
+692 GEMQIQIERQISDA
-706 YERELERRAA
+706 YEREIARRSD
-716 LVVEARAEYEK
+716 LLIK
-727 ANKKFQE
+727 AQNDYNKAKKMYKGDDI
-734 NAAVSKNERGIF
+734 VSNNERGLF
-746 GKLGAERFKE
+746 GSLTTAKFKE
-756 TIRGMVGGL
+756 GIRGMVGGL

-807 SRIKANKTMAEDLQ
+807 SQIKANKTMAEDLQ

-923 YEGLTRNAKRQE
+923 YEGLTRNANRQK

-1128 FEMPKELYD
+1128 FEMPKATYD
-1137 QKLSAAKERVNKF
+1137 KKLKAAKDRL
-1150 KKDFSLDFKK
+1150 KDFEIDFKK
-1160 AFGKDSLEDMNANQF
+1160 AFGKNSLEDLNANQF
-1175 KGVTDLL
+1175 KGATDLINSL
-1182 NTLDYQLDTGS
+1182 AYALDPDNL
-1193 EKVKGSCKKIINAL
+1193 KISNKMRNIAGKFKDKL

-1412 EVENGAP
+1412 EVENGTP

-1427 PEPEPVKIPTE
+1427 TEPEPVKIPTE
-1438 FEIEEGTTKG
+1438 FEIDENNS
-1448 LVNQLETLPVKAKLE
+1448 LVNFLTDNELTRNPIRPQVDTSDVEKANEEIQSLLELGSGDKQVNF
-1463 PEVEESSLNDL
+1463 EVAFE
-1474 FGKVLDFNKG
+1474 
-1484 DNKINFKVNA
+1484 
-1494 EDADD
+1494 
-1499 AISRIS
+1499 
-1505 KKDIKVNVKAN
+1505 KKDDILDQFKEETIKVNIEGN
-1516 TEALESKLE
+1516 TKDLESKLE
-1525 SIGEDKTVKVN
+1525 GIGKDKTVKVN

-1541 SKTDNFLARIESKDV
+1541 NETDSFFSRIEGKDV

-1739 AMIDKI
+1739 SMIAQI
-1745 NATAQAFQ
+1745 NATAAAFQ

-1762 WSSMSFPV
+1762 WASMSFPV
-1770 PYIPPIPMPSFS
+1770 PHIPAIPAP
-1782 GGGGGGGRK
+1782 R
-1791 GSGKGGKGTQRSG
+1791 
-1804 SPGIA
+1804 IA
-1809 NGPSAAPAS
+1809 G
-1818 VGGGGGFADGGVVNF
+1818 GGGGGFADGGVVNF

-1859 DMVRSGDFGTKKK
+1859 DLVRSGDFGTKKK

-2006 ANAETELMILMQ
+2006 ANAETELMIFMQ

-2061 KQVATF
+2061 KQVASF

-2413 LGSSIKINPQLQ
+2413 LGSSIKMNPQLQ
-2425 HALDKLGTSSIND
+2425 HALDKLGTTSIND

-2445 RIGEIRGEEFGDKK
+2445 RIGEIRGEAFGDKQ

-2473 YLGIDTSAIQL
+2473 YLGIETSAIQL

-2778 ADALNAAFG
+2778 ADALNATFG

-2818 SNSLNKTNVKLD
+2818 SNSLNKTNVELD

>member
-82 LKEQAS
+82 LKEQAA
-88 AYKELNAQQ
+88 AYKELTTQQ
-97 TKYQRNRKSS
+97 KNYQRSRAAGAEKEFYSIDKLAKREQDYQTIFKQRQHAYKVS
-107 AEAEE
+107 AD
-112 RTIRQLAERELQY
+112 
-125 EGILKRKEAAYRAS
+125 AYDR
-139 SKSFDDAMQKYEK
+139 AMQKYEK
-152 SLAAQQQ
+152 SLASQQQ
-159 YENALASREQ
+159 YENALSSREQ

-321 LADSYAVQTDD
+321 LADRYAVQTDD

-393 SYGIQVKKDAD
+393 GYGIQVKKDAD

-461 EQAKHVGYSTEENTK
+461 EQAESVGYSTEENTK

-520 EAMINSPS
+520 EAMINSPT

-540 VEALGLAALSG
+540 IQALGLASIAG

-564 QIAKIVV
+564 QLAKIVV
-571 SKVPQDGN
+571 SKVPNDGN
-579 TFGSWLNNMYQS
+579 TFGAWLNNMYQS

-598 NRASALYDKIKKDYA
+598 NRATKLYDDLKKTYN
-613 LTATEMLPVAERI
+613 LTDTEMLPVAERI
-626 DGIFSSN
+626 DGIFNSN
-633 TKSIAEQGSELE
+633 TKSVAEHRSELE
-645 RLSAAASDARLSYDK
+645 RYSASVKDARS
-660 LLSLKGRED
+660 SLKG
-669 FSKAF
+669 
-674 ELTDEEK
+674 
-681 IAHQSGLLSLN
+681 LLSEKGRDDFFESFGIDDQRYN
-692 EDELANHERRKTDI
+692 GEMQIQIERQISDA
-706 YERELERRAA
+706 YEREIARRSD
-716 LVVEARAEYEK
+716 LLIK
-727 ANKKFQE
+727 AQNDYNKAKKMYKGDDI
-734 NAAVSKNERGIF
+734 VSNNERGLF
-746 GKLGAERFKE
+746 GSLTTAKFKE
-756 TIRGMVGGL
+756 GIRGMVGGL

-771 MLAIGAA
+771 MLVIGAA

-788 NQNAKDDFDKSM
+788 NQNAKDNFDKSM

-807 SRIKANKTMAEDLQ
+807 SQIKANKTMAEDLQ

-1106 ASAGWV
+1106 TSAGWV

-1137 QKLSAAKERVNKF
+1137 QKLSAAKERANKF

-1541 SKTDNFLARIESKDV
+1541 SKTDNFLAQIESKDV

-1646 ISSMIGNARAGLS
+1646 IASMIGNARAGLS

-1680 STSSTLTT
+1680 STSSTLTA

-1724 GQVQSANAAASAAMN
+1724 GQIQSANAAASAAMD

-1818 VGGGGGFADGGVVNF
+1818 VGGDGGFADGGVVNF

-2154 RKKLDKAKKD
+2154 RKKLEKAKKE

-2171 KIDKIKDAQEKREDE
+2171 KIDKIKDEQEKREDE
-2186 EKLKKLQEKIKDAE
+2186 EKLKKLQDKIKDAE

-2445 RIGEIRGEEFGDKK
+2445 RIGEIRGEAFGDKQ

-2473 YLGIDTSAIQL
+2473 YLGIETSAIQL

-2818 SNSLNKTNVKLD
+2818 SNSLNKTNVELD
-2830 KTTQANN
+2830 KTTHANN

-2988 PVNLAPYVAGFM
+2988 PVNLAPYISGFM